1 MLNAARTRGLLLLLL
16 SLFCAHLSWG
26 WFQNNAKSKSPQK
39 EPVYEDT
46 LDSQDQS
53 CLCHLTGVLDDCF
66 CDIESIDVFNN
77 FKIYPHIRK
86 LIARDFFRYY
96 KVNLKRPCP
105 FWPDDGHC
113 SIKDCHVEPCP
124 ESEVP
129 VGIKSGNYNKYSQA
143 ANGVSDVRECEQAHE
158 LGAINS
164 TLSNQSKEAFADW
177 AHHDDA
183 QDHFCGVDDEMSPE
197 AEYVDLLL
205 NPERYTGYKGPSA
218 WRVWNSIYEENCFK
232 PRSVYRPLN
241 PLAPSRGDDDGEGFY
256 KWLEG
261 K

>member
-1 MLNAARTRGLLLLLL
+1 M
-16 SLFCAHLSWG
+16 SLICGYFCSG
-26 WFQNNAKSKSPQK
+26 WFQNNAKSKSTQK
-39 EPVYEDT
+39 EPVYGHTEDE
-46 LDSQDQS
+46 LDQS

-86 LIARDFFRYY
+86 LTERDFFRYY

-105 FWPDDGHC
+105 FWPDDSHC

-124 ESEVP
+124 ESKVP
-129 VGIKSGNYNKYSQA
+129 VGIKSGNYNKYSHA
-143 ANGVSDVRECEQAHE
+143 ANTVSEMRECEQAHE

-183 QDHFCGVDDEMSPE
+183 QDHFCG
-197 AEYVDLLL
+197 L
-205 NPERYTGYKGPSA
+205 
-218 WRVWNSIYEENCFK
+218 
-232 PRSVYRPLN
+232 
-241 PLAPSRGDDDGEGFY
+241 DGEFPY
-256 KWLEG
+256 AKIKASLN
-261 K
+261 

>member
-129 VGIKSGNYNKYSQA
+129 VGIKSGNYNKLCSARA
-143 ANGVSDVRECEQAHE
+143 ARCLFVEGLCNR
-158 LGAINS
+158 
-164 TLSNQSKEAFADW
+164 ADKVES
-177 AHHDDA
+177 ALTE
-183 QDHFCGVDDEMSPE
+183 FVLNV
-197 AEYVDLLL
+197 AE
-205 NPERYTGYKGPSA
+205 
-218 WRVWNSIYEENCFK
+218 RV
-232 PRSVYRPLN
+232 
-241 PLAPSRGDDDGEGFY
+241 
-256 KWLEG
+256 
-261 K
+261 